1 MEVKIRPAKKN
12 EWKLIQE
19 LNNYVFLADE
29 DNDDDLNL
37 EWPFSEK
44 GVKYYKELASGKW
57 GHCLIA
63 FWGEKAVGYV
73 ALAVKDFYG
82 YRKSKYIEVENIGV
96 RPEYRSRGIGKEL
109 INEAIKWAK
118 EQNASKLYVSAYW
131 GNKKAINFYKKNG
144 FYEIGLELD
153 KKLK

>member
-1 MEVKIRPAKKN
+1 MEAKIRQAKKN
-12 EWKLIQE
+12 EWKLIQK
-19 LNNYVFLADE
+19 LNNYVFLADK

-37 EWPFSEK
+37 DWPFSK
-44 GVKYYKELASGKW
+44 RGVKYYKNLANGKY

-63 FWGEKAVGYV
+63 YLGGKAVGYI
-73 ALAVKDFYG
+73 ALAKKNFG
-82 YRKSKYIEVENIGV
+82 YRKSRYVEVENIGV
-96 RPEYRSRGIGKEL
+96 RPEYRSQGIGKKL
-109 INEAIKWAK
+109 INEATKWAK
-118 EQNASKLYVSAYW
+118 KQNASKLYISAYW